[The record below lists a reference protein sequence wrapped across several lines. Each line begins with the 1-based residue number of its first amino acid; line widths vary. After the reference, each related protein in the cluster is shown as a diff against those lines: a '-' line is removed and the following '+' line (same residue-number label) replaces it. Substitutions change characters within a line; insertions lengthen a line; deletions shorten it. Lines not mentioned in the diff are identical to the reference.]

1 LEPDRLPAEL
11 ALQYREL
18 VPEREDLDVLVAIA
32 AWQQPQQR
40 ERVGDAQ
47 VRQSKQHEPAS
58 CAVTDD
64 DGHGARRGERSK
76 IESLPKWRPISTDA
90 LFGRHRAKDAE
101 ILVLRHQIVV
111 LERHLHGEKIRFTP
125 ADRALL
131 AALLHRLPRDML
143 RRIRL
148 LVRPETVLRWPAT

>member
-58 CAVTDD
+58 SRSHRRRWTGRTPTLAIHRDD
-64 DGHGARRGERSK
+64 RVGVWNG
-76 IESLPKWRPISTDA
+76 
-90 LFGRHRAKDAE
+90 
-101 ILVLRHQIVV
+101 V
-111 LERHLHGEKIRFTP
+111 
-125 ADRALL
+125 
-131 AALLHRLPRDML
+131 
-143 RRIRL
+143 
-148 LVRPETVLRWPAT
+148 

>member
-1 LEPDRLPAEL
+1 MSLSRSLPGSSRSSAN
-11 ALQYREL
+11 ALVMPRY
-18 VPEREDLDVLVAIA
+18 
-32 AWQQPQQR
+32 
-40 ERVGDAQ
+40 
-47 VRQSKQHEPAS
+47 AS
-58 CAVTDD
+58 RSSTSRHHCAVTDD

-111 LERHLHGEKIRFTP
+111 LERHLHGEKIRFTS